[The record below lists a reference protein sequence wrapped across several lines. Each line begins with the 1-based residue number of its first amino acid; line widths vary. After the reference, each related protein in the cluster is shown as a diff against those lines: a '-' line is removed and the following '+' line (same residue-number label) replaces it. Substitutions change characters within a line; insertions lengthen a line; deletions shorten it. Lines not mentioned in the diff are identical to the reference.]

1 MLTPRRLECPEVDM
15 LPCALR
21 YAIVYQLSIL
31 LGGRVLYT
39 LLKLAVVI
47 VVVVWV
53 VGAMVYASWLQHE
66 AHKMRRTQE
75 AERLQRFRQLS
86 PEVQLTGEEP
96 V

>member
-1 MLTPRRLECPEVDM
+1 M
-15 LPCALR
+15 
-21 YAIVYQLSIL
+21 
-31 LGGRVLYT
+31 LYT
-39 LLKLAVVI
+39 LLKLAMVI

-53 VGAMVYASWLQHE
+53 IGAVIYASWLKHE

-86 PEVQLTGEEP
+86 PEVQLTGDEP

>member
-1 MLTPRRLECPEVDM
+1 ML
-15 LPCALR
+15 
-21 YAIVYQLSIL
+21 YNL
-31 LGGRVLYT
+31 LT
-39 LLKLAVVI
+39 IAVV
-47 VVVVWV
+47 VAVVVWV
-53 VGAMVYASWLQHE
+53 VGAIVYASWLQHE